1 MNYRIWILIS
11 LIVGSCQL
19 EGDDNGL
26 LYSTL
31 SNTLECW
38 KDLSIQNAEGYS
50 VRQYSDD
57 LYVGGSTTAANSI
70 ITLATVYKLNNCGDK
85 ISELNVSDEEIT
97 AYASYNSQVNDLVLD
112 GEENIFIVKYSSH
125 DTKNFKKYKNNGEL
139 LWSDNSTNNPLILM
153 KDRQGNIISIG
164 DTIGNYGDNTADSS
178 NWADTD
184 IIINKFNSSGR
195 IWSYQI
201 GSVAVGGFKLDN
213 ALSLD
218 IDQNDNIYV
227 LGTTQ
232 GNLAGTNLDNSGGTT
247 DVVVLKINSSGSLLW
262 KKQFGTNTTEN
273 VLSIKYQSLRDELWA
288 FVSSAGD
295 LDSDASTA
303 TSGVFLVNLNAS
315 DGSEKSRSLV
325 FDGTGLALSDL
336 FEDRDGN
343 LFIVG
348 DIYENVI
355 YQHDVYLKKLDTSG
369 NQVFHKKILS
379 STSTEYGRSGIVI
392 SDKIYITGSIDG
404 DLFVRRFDL
413 NGNSDTN

>member
-1 MNYRIWILIS
+1 MIS
-11 LIVGSCQL
+11 LVVGSCQL
-19 EGDDNGL
+19 EGDDNGQ

-50 VRQYSDD
+50 VRQYNDD
-57 LYVGGSTTAANSI
+57 LYVGGSSDITGNFLF
-70 ITLATVYKLNNCGDK
+70 TLAKVYKLNKCGEK
-85 ISELNVSDEEIT
+85 TSELNVSDEEIT
-97 AYASYNSQVNDLVLD
+97 AYATYLSRVNDLVID
-112 GEENIFIVKYSSH
+112 SEENIFIAKYSS
-125 DTKNFKKYKNNGEL
+125 DDKKTFKKYKSNGEL
-139 LWSDNSTNNPLILM
+139 LWSDNSTNNPLVLM

-201 GSVAVGGFKLDN
+201 GSVAVGGFKTDN

-218 IDQNDNIYV
+218 IDQNDDIYV

-273 VLSIKYQSLRDELWA
+273 VWFIKYQSLRDELWA

-295 LDSDASTA
+295 LDSDVSTA